1 VRTWIAEKSFKKR
14 KSVETEKLFFVLPF
28 LSTQNKTFLGKRKL
42 RTKFAFSRKDTH
54 SRFVFLS
61 LFAKKTDS
69 NFASFRWGKLQ

>member
-28 LSTQNKTFLGKRKL
+28 LSTQNKTFLGEKKIKNKVCFFEEGH
-42 RTKFAFSRKDTH
+42 TFEICISFS
-54 SRFVFLS
+54 
-61 LFAKKTDS
+61 AKKTDS